1 MPAFALVLRPVAE
14 AAELAEEG
22 VVDAAVVGS
31 DMRGVEEVEAADEE
45 LGAANEELDAAKEEL
60 KGGENEKLGDTELG
74 DDESVVSMTNPRL
87 ASSSFPTPVCS
98 VASPSTST

>member
-22 VVDAAVVGS
+22 GVDAAVVGS

-45 LGAANEELDAAKEEL
+45 LGAANEELE
-60 KGGENEKLGDTELG
+60 GGENEKLGDTELG

>member
-22 VVDAAVVGS
+22 GVDAAVVGS

-45 LGAANEELDAAKEEL
+45 LDAANEELE
-60 KGGENEKLGDTELG
+60 GGENEKLGDTELG